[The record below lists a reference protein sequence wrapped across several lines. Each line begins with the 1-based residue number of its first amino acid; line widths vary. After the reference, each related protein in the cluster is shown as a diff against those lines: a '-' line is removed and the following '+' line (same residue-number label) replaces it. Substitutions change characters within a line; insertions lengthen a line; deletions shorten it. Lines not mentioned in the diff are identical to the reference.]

1 MPIMKPNKDRDI
13 PGVLGFWVL
22 LGGPEER
29 MAHRLQ
35 RRQDVREA
43 GNLGARGRLG

>member
-1 MPIMKPNKDRDI
+1 MKPNKDRDI
-13 PGVLGFWVL
+13 PGVLGL

-29 MAHRLQ
+29 VAHRLQ